1 MKRLIFI
8 WILLGSL
15 KVNAQSVSLLNK
27 PLNDAIRRS
36 QLWGDVPI
44 ASSFCV
50 RPVDAV
56 KALGFDDPYSLDSEY
71 DFVLND
77 NVKDGLL
84 PKFSIPISRLT
95 EIISDSLTKHIV
107 SKVSPK
113 NLFYLR
119 ATPITTRVQ
128 YNGHHDYGWQD
139 GPMIPNKGLQY
150 YLNAGIYGN
159 IGPIEFKYA
168 PEYVYALNDSVPP
181 PGVRNI
187 SSSQIAPGIFT
198 EQHDYPDRFGT
209 DPYRRNYFG
218 QSYVKLNLGSV
229 SFGVSSENIFWG
241 PGRYSGIVMT
251 ENAPGMNH
259 LTIESNKPIKTKIGT
274 FEFNLIGGKKRHSGF
289 TYLTQAQVSPSDS
302 VNGLLSLPEVMRDT
316 SLDDNFNVF
325 AGAVGVFSPIF
336 LPGFSI
342 GLTREVW
349 TSSQPEEVN
358 YTDYFALF
366 FTNPFRSGGGGTQ
379 PVDQMG
385 SVFFRYVMP
394 ESHSE
399 VYGEY
404 GFDDNRFD
412 FEDLIVSPEHS
423 RAYLIGFS
431 KLHPVDGKNEY
442 VEFTAEVTQIEASKE
457 WINRGA
463 VFYDSDYSNYGQNIG
478 AGIGSGS
485 NQWILNI
492 DHVNE
497 TRRLGFVFERIARNN
512 DLLYRNEVP
521 WVNTWYGFDFTKKY
535 IEASYG
541 LNYEKRIGN
550 LMFWSKALLTQTYNW
565 NYWYDPAGTSSSMRA
580 NGYNVKSLN
589 IFTGLTLML

>member
-8 WILLGSL
+8 SILLGSL

-27 PLNDAIRRS
+27 PLNDAIRRA
-36 QLWGDVPI
+36 QLWGEVPI

-56 KALGFDDPYSLDSEY
+56 KALGFNDPYSFDSKY
-71 DFVLND
+71 DFVL
-77 NVKDGLL
+77 DGKIRKETISQFL
-84 PKFSIPISRLT
+84 IPTSRLT
-95 EIISDSLTKHIV
+95 KNIEDSLIKYVVNKI
-107 SKVSPK
+107 SP
-113 NLFYLR
+113 NQLFYLR
-119 ATPITTRVQ
+119 STPITTRVQ

-139 GPMIPNKGLQY
+139 GPMIPNKGMQY
-150 YLNAGIYGN
+150 YLNAGIYGKA
-159 IGPIEFKYA
+159 GPFEFQYA
-168 PEYVYALNDSVPP
+168 PELVYALNDSLP
-181 PGVRNI
+181 
-187 SSSQIAPGIFT
+187 APGAR
-198 EQHDYPDRFGT
+198 DYIGDRPDRFGT
-209 DPYRRNYFG
+209 DPYTRNYIG
-218 QSYVKLNLGSV
+218 QSYVLLNLGLV
-229 SFGVSSENIFWG
+229 SFGLSSENIFWG
-241 PGRYSGIVMT
+241 PGRYSGLVMT

-259 LTIESNKPIKTKIGT
+259 FTIESNKPIKTKIGT
-274 FEFNLIGGKKRHSGF
+274 FEFNFIGGKKMHSGF
-289 TYLTQAQVSPSDS
+289 TYLTQLEVPASDS

-316 SLDDNFNVF
+316 SLDNSFNVF
-325 AGAVGVFSPIF
+325 AGAVGVFSPFF
-336 LPGFSI
+336 LPGLSV

-366 FTNPFRSGGGGTQ
+366 FSNPFRSAGGGTQ
-379 PVDQMG
+379 PVDQMA

-404 GFDDNRFD
+404 GFDDNRYD
-412 FEDLIVSPEHS
+412 FEDLWVSPEHS
-423 RAYLIGFS
+423 RAYMFGFH
-431 KLHPVDGKNEY
+431 KIHPIKTKKEY
-442 VEFTAEVTQIEASKE
+442 IDFTAEITHIESSKE
-457 WINRGA
+457 LMNRIQFGYA

-478 AGIGSGS
+478 AGIGTGS

-497 TRRLGFVFERIARNN
+497 TRRLGFVFERISRNN
-512 DLLYRNEVP
+512 DLLYRGEVP

-535 IEASYG
+535 TEVSLG
-541 LNYEKRIGN
+541 LNYQKNIGPV
-550 LMFWSKALLTQTYNW
+550 MFWTKSLLTQTYNW
-565 NYWYDPAGTSSSMRA
+565 NHWYDPAGTSSPMRA